1 MSWKRLKMLE
11 ILFSCRAG
19 DLRHI
24 SGVVWE
30 FFFKIN
36 FFNIKTVIYISW
48 QKRWGTI
55 VHFEWMVMAVAHMW
69 MLLYTKKWVPGFL
82 VPLNQ
87 RFIGQI
93 YHPLARC
100 DGQIIP
106 PSTSTLSC
114 LFFFFFEPLSPF
126 CSWCIPGKC
135 WRVDASYRC
144 HVCLKKEDIYV
155 VLRIWFLFFI
165 G

>member
-1 MSWKRLKMLE
+1 MRYYFHIQEWDHLMHQIYIIIKKMSWKRLKMLE

-24 SGVVWE
+24 YGVVWE
-30 FFFKIN
+30 FSFKIN

-114 LFFFFFEPLSPF
+114 LFFFFFLS
-126 CSWCIPGKC
+126 
-135 WRVDASYRC
+135 
-144 HVCLKKEDIYV
+144 H
-155 VLRIWFLFFI
+155 
-165 G
+165 